1 MIETRQNSYLLRYAV
16 KLLIFTEI
24 FMFMTI
30 IILYGTLGKIIPTFT
45 MLFLA
50 PLLGGILSGKNINK
64 NGKIIFAK
72 SICRKIF

>member
-1 MIETRQNSYLLRYAV
+1 MIETRQNSYLVRYAV
-16 KLLIFTEI
+16 KLLMFTEI

-50 PLLGGILSGKNINK
+50 PLLGGILSGKNVNK
-64 NGKIIFAK
+64 NGKILFEEDFY
-72 SICRKIF
+72 RKL